1 MKEEN
6 DIDPTDF
13 AEYQVFQRIT
23 KFIEV
28 KVNNKV
34 KVILVKVDEIKKI

>member
-6 DIDPTDF
+6 DIAPTDF
-13 AEYQVFQRIT
+13 AEYQVFQRTT

-28 KVNNKV
+28 KVI
-34 KVILVKVDEIKKI
+34 VILVKVDEIKKI

>member
-6 DIDPTDF
+6 DIAPTDF
-13 AEYQVFQRIT
+13 PEYQVFQRTT

-28 KVNNKV
+28 KVI
-34 KVILVKVDEIKKI
+34 VILVKVDEIKKI